1 MQTELIVVEPH
12 WTVGQTIDYMR
23 ETPESSGSLFGNSTP
38 SMPAASSRAWW
49 RSDRLLRTQAPV
61 PIAGLIEEDLRT
73 VRATDDQEEA
83 ARMFE
88 RYDLVSAPVV
98 DDGDRLVGVLTS
110 TTSST

>member
-1 MQTELIVVEPH
+1 
-12 WTVGQTIDYMR
+12 
-23 ETPESSGSLFGNSTP
+23 
-38 SMPAASSRAWW
+38 
-49 RSDRLLRTQAPV
+49 
-61 PIAGLIEEDLRT
+61 